1 MAGLVA
7 LRAIFRRPMRL
18 LVVVPA
24 LNEERA
30 LPVLLDELP
39 AVARGMGCEL
49 AVVVIDDGS
58 TDRTAAVA
66 LERRV
71 RVVRLCRN
79 LGIGGAVQ
87 TGLRLA
93 LREGFDGAVQMDGD
107 GQHPPTELPK
117 LVAALQAA
125 PAPDLVVGTR
135 YRERQGWS
143 STRLRRF
150 GSWWLKAVIWA
161 LTGFRHSDP
170 TSGYRLYGPRALA
183 LFDRTYPY
191 DYPEPEAL
199 AIALA
204 ARLRVTEVPVAMR
217 ERQGGSS
224 SISGLQG
231 PYYMLKVTLAVM
243 LAYVRNVRRTRKERA
258 LAGAPGRESHGA
270 D

>member
-1 MAGLVA
+1 
-7 LRAIFRRPMRL
+7 MRL

-24 LNEERA
+24 LNEEGA
-30 LPVLLDELP
+30 LPALLDELP
-39 AVARGMGCEL
+39 AVARALRCEL
-49 AVVVIDDGS
+49 QVAVIDDGS
-58 TDRTAAVA
+58 TDGTAAVA
-66 LERRV
+66 LRRGV

-107 GQHPPTELPK
+107 GQHPPSELGR
-117 LVAALQAA
+117 LVDALDAD
-125 PAPDLVVGTR
+125 PAPDLVVGSR
-135 YRERQGWS
+135 YRERQGWG
-143 STRLRRF
+143 STALRRF
-150 GSWWLKAVIWA
+150 GAWWLKWVIWA
-161 LTGFRHSDP
+161 LTGTRPTDP
-170 TSGYRLYGPRALA
+170 TSGYRLYGPRALR

-204 ARLRVTEVPVAMR
+204 ARLRVIEVPVTMR
-217 ERQGGSS
+217 ERQGGRS
-224 SISGLQG
+224 SIAGLQA

-243 LAYVRNVRRTRKERA
+243 LAYVRNVGRRRRGEA
-258 LAGAPGRESHGA
+258 SA

>member
-1 MAGLVA
+1 VLWS
-7 LRAIFRRPMRL
+7 RRVRL

-30 LPVLLDELP
+30 IAPLLDELP
-39 AVARGMGCEL
+39 QVGKDLGARLE
-49 AVVVIDDGS
+49 VVVIDDGS
-58 TDRTAAVA
+58 SDRTAEVA
-66 LERRV
+66 LQRGA

-87 TGLRLA
+87 TGLRMA

-107 GQHPPTELPK
+107 GQHPPGELVK
-117 LVAALQAA
+117 LLAPLQAA
-125 PAPDLVVGTR
+125 PPPDLVVGTR

-143 STRLRRF
+143 STWLRRF
-150 GSWWLKAVIWA
+150 GSWWLKWVIWA
-161 LTGFRHSDP
+161 MTGTRPSDP
-170 TSGYRLYGPRALA
+170 TSGYRFYGPRALE

-204 ARLRVTEVPVAMR
+204 ARLRVTEVPVVMR
-217 ERQGGSS
+217 ERQAGAS
-224 SISGLQG
+224 SIAGLRA

-243 LAYVRNVRRTRKERA
+243 LAYVRNIRGRMRREAIR
-258 LAGAPGRESHGA
+258 GA